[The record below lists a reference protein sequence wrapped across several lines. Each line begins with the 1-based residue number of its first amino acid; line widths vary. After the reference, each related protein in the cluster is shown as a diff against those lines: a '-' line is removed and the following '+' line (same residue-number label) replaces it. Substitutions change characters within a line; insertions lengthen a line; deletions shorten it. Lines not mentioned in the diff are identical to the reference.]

1 MNPISL
7 SELRPGQSA
16 RIVSLDQ
23 DKPVSQKLLHL
34 GVLPDKQI
42 RFIKTA
48 PMGDPL
54 EFEVEGTNFSVR
66 RKDAGS
72 ISVELIA

>member
-1 MNPISL
+1 MSFMDMVYQRE
-7 SELRPGQSA
+7 SCRSY
-16 RIVSLDQ
+16 Q

-34 GVLPDKQI
+34 GVLPDKLI

-66 RKDAGS
+66 RKDASS